1 MKVIFAGTPDFAARA
16 LATILASRHTVQ
28 LVLTQPDRPAGR
40 GMHSLPSAV
49 KQIATSNGLPLR
61 QPASLRDPVEQQ
73 VLAAVGAD
81 VLVVAAYGL
90 ILPQAVLDI
99 PRLGA
104 FNIHASLLPRWR
116 GAAPIQR
123 ALMSG
128 DAKTGISI
136 MRMDAGLDTGGVC
149 LREETEIR
157 EDDDAQTLHDRLAD
171 MGARIIVQAL
181 DLLEAG
187 PIQAVPQP
195 DSGITYAHKIAK
207 SEARIDWSQSAV
219 DIWRQIRAFSPSP
232 GATGRYH
239 DTELKICKAHPAS
252 DRTGDPGQ
260 VLQADPEGGLLVA
273 CGSGGALWL
282 DQLQKPGGKKLSSS
296 EFLRGF
302 RMTGGESF
310 TW

>member
-1 MKVIFAGTPDFAARA
+1 MLFR
-16 LATILASRHTVQ
+16 S
-28 LVLTQPDRPAGR
+28 
-40 GMHSLPSAV
+40 
-49 KQIATSNGLPLR
+49 
-61 QPASLRDPVEQQ
+61 
-73 VLAAVGAD
+73 
-81 VLVVAAYGL
+81 
-90 ILPQAVLDI
+90 
-99 PRLGA
+99 
-104 FNIHASLLPRWR
+104 
-116 GAAPIQR
+116 
-123 ALMSG
+123 
-128 DAKTGISI
+128 
-136 MRMDAGLDTGGVC
+136 
-149 LREETEIR
+149 
-157 EDDDAQTLHDRLAD
+157 DAQTLHDRLAD
-171 MGARIIVQAL
+171 MGARMIVQAL

-239 DTELKICKAHPAS
+239 DTELKICKAHPAP

>member
-1 MKVIFAGTPDFAARA
+1 M
-16 LATILASRHTVQ
+16 
-28 LVLTQPDRPAGR
+28 
-40 GMHSLPSAV
+40 
-49 KQIATSNGLPLR
+49 R

-149 LREETEIR
+149 LCEETEIR

-171 MGARIIVQAL
+171 MGARMIVQAL

-239 DTELKICKAHPAS
+239 DTELKICKAHPAP

-273 CGSGGALWL
+273 CGSGGALWER
-282 DQLQKPGGKKLSSS
+282 QPAGEGARGHSTQMIYHGSKRVGALSSA
-296 EFLRGF
+296 
-302 RMTGGESF
+302 
-310 TW
+310 

>member
-1 MKVIFAGTPDFAARA
+1 MASPLDEAVKDFVENVFSNE
-16 LATILASRHTVQ
+16 T
-28 LVLTQPDRPAGR
+28 LTQDERKQFILSSMLSLENKITDGKHR
-40 GMHSLPSAV
+40 WGMSMALS
-49 KQIATSNGLPLR
+49 S
-61 QPASLRDPVEQQ
+61 
-73 VLAAVGAD
+73 VG
-81 VLVVAAYGL
+81 
-90 ILPQAVLDI
+90 
-99 PRLGA
+99 
-104 FNIHASLLPRWR
+104 
-116 GAAPIQR
+116 
-123 ALMSG
+123 
-128 DAKTGISI
+128 
-136 MRMDAGLDTGGVC
+136 
-149 LREETEIR
+149 
-157 EDDDAQTLHDRLAD
+157 
-171 MGARIIVQAL
+171 
-181 DLLEAG
+181 
-187 PIQAVPQP
+187 
-195 DSGITYAHKIAK
+195 KIAK

-239 DTELKICKAHPAS
+239 DTELKICKAHPAP